1 MKRFF
6 DFTSSLLGLILLSP
20 IFIFVGIAISF
31 SSNGGIFYK
40 QKRVGKGNKDFTLYK
55 FRSMIIGADAKGLL
69 SVGKDGKD
77 PRVTKIGYIIRKCKI
92 DELPQLFN
100 VLKGDMSL
108 VGPRPEVRKYVLLYT
123 PEQKQVLNVR
133 PGITDVASIAF
144 ANENDILSKH
154 YNPEQYYIDVIMP
167 KKIEMNL
174 EYIAHRSLCK
184 DIKIILRTLFNQ

>member
-6 DFTSSLLGLILLSP
+6 DFTSSLIGLILLSP

-31 SSNGGIFYK
+31 SSKGGIFYK

-55 FRSMIIGADAKGLL
+55 FRSMIIGADSKGLL

-77 PRVTKIGYIIRKCKI
+77 PRVTKIGYIIRKYKI

-108 VGPRPEVRKYVLLYT
+108 VGPRPEVRKYVDLYSE
-123 PEQKQVLNVR
+123 EQKQILNVR
-133 PGITDVASIAF
+133 PGITDISSITF
-144 ANENDILSKH
+144 RNENDLLSQSN
-154 YNPEQYYIDVIMP
+154 NPEQYYINEIMP
-167 KKIEMNL
+167 QKIALSLN
-174 EYIAHRSLCK
+174 YIKTRTFFG
-184 DIKIILRTLFNQ
+184 DIKLIFKTILG

>member
-1 MKRFF
+1 VKRAF
-6 DFTSSLLGLILLSP
+6 DFVCALCGLIALSP
-20 IFIFVGIAISF
+20 LFIIVSLCVWIS
-31 SSNGGIFYK
+31 SKGSVFYT
-40 QKRVGKGNKDFTLYK
+40 QKRVGKGNKDFSIYK
-55 FRSMIIGADAKGLL
+55 FRSMRVGADKKGLL
-69 SVGKDGKD
+69 SFGRAGKDR
-77 PRVTKIGYIIRKCKI
+77 RVTTIGYIIRKYKI

-100 VLKGDMSL
+100 VLKGDMSF

-123 PEQKQVLNVR
+123 PEQKRVLDVR

-174 EYIAHRSLCK
+174 DYIDHRSLRK
-184 DIKIILRTLFNQ
+184 DIKIILRTLFV

>member
-1 MKRFF
+1 MKRSF

-55 FRSMIIGADAKGLL
+55 FRSMIIGADSKGLL

-77 PRVTKIGYIIRKCKI
+77 PRVTKIGYIIRKYKI

-108 VGPRPEVRKYVLLYT
+108 VGPRPEVRKYVDLYSE
-123 PEQKQVLNVR
+123 EQKQILNVR
-133 PGITDVASIAF
+133 PGITDISSITF
-144 ANENDILSKH
+144 RNENDLLSQSN
-154 YNPEQYYIDVIMP
+154 NPEQYYINEIMP
-167 KKIEMNL
+167 QKISLSLN
-174 EYIAHRSLCK
+174 YIKTRTFFG
-184 DIKIILRTLFNQ
+184 DIKLIFKTIFG

>member
-40 QKRVGKGNKDFTLYK
+40 QKRVGKGNKDFSLYK
-55 FRSMIIGADAKGLL
+55 FRSMIIGADSKGLL

-77 PRVTKIGYIIRKCKI
+77 PRVTKIGYILRKYKI

-100 VLKGDMSL
+100 VLIGDMSL
-108 VGPRPEVRKYVLLYT
+108 VGPRPEVRKYVNFYSK
-123 PEQKQVLNVR
+123 EQRKVLSVR
-133 PGITDVASIAF
+133 PGITDYASI
-144 ANENDILSKH
+144 N
-154 YNPEQYYIDVIMP
+154 YIDENSILGEATDP
-167 KKIEMNL
+167 DKI
-174 EYIAHRSLCK
+174 YIE
-184 DIKIILRTLFNQ
+184 KII

>member
-1 MKRFF
+1 MKRAF
-6 DFTSSLLGLILLSP
+6 DFVCALCGLIALSP
-20 IFIFVGIAISF
+20 LFIIVSLCVWIS
-31 SSNGGIFYK
+31 SKGSVFYT
-40 QKRVGKGNKDFTLYK
+40 QKRVGKGNKDFSIYK
-55 FRSMIIGADAKGLL
+55 FRSMRVGADKKGLL
-69 SVGKDGKD
+69 SFGRAGKDR
-77 PRVTKIGYIIRKCKI
+77 RVTTIGYIIRKYKI

-100 VLKGDMSL
+100 VLKGDMSF

-123 PEQKQVLNVR
+123 PEQKRVLDVR

-174 EYIAHRSLCK
+174 DYIDHRSLRK
-184 DIKIILRTLFNQ
+184 DIKIILRTLFV